1 MIDPSHEFL
10 LSQFRM
16 YAGYAILLFM
26 PKMVEVADATVLKMN
41 ILSLFYRLRECMP
54 FLSKSKLISM

>member
-26 PKMVEVADATVLKMN
+26 PKMVEVADSTRTVLKMN
-41 ILSLFYRLRECMP
+41 ELSLF
-54 FLSKSKLISM
+54 